1 MLGIV
6 FTYFILL
13 FIVYLS
19 FYGMGSFIP
28 GNWNL
33 ILMSALKFLFISS
46 VFMNLL
52 RAHFFWKF
60 VLSFLIVVYSFGIWF
75 FA

>member
-33 ILMSALKFLFISS
+33 ILMSALKFLFISF

-60 VLSFLIVVYSFGIWF
+60 VLSLLIVVYSFGIWF